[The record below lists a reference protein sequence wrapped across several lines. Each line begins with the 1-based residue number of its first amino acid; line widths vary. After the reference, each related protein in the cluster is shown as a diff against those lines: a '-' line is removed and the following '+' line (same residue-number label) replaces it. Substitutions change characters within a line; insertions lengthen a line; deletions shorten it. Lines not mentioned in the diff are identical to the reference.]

1 MQMEFLL
8 YLKFSIRVLFKLS
21 IIIKS
26 FFFSKESTYQKYWIL
41 HNLRGLQEKDEAWL
55 KTFKKKF

>member
-26 FFFSKESTYQKYWIL
+26 FFFYKESTYQKYWIL
-41 HNLRGLQEKDEAWL
+41 HNLRGLRERWGLVENI
-55 KTFKKKF
+55 